1 MSRPQRVIADVA
13 PKILTLLEVS
23 KYLNV
28 SPATIYRLL
37 RQKEIPAFRLA
48 GNWRFNIKD
57 LKLWMD
63 NKSQKSEPRDTLKS

>member
-1 MSRPQRVIADVA
+1 MSRPQRAIADVV
-13 PKILTLLEVS
+13 PKVLTLLEVS

-28 SPATIYRLL
+28 SSATIYRLL

-48 GNWRFNIKD
+48 GNWRFNIED

-63 NKSQKSEPRDTLKS
+63 NKSQKTESRDPLKT

>member
-1 MSRPQRVIADVA
+1 MIADMV

-23 KYLNV
+23 EYLNV

-48 GNWRFNIKD
+48 GNWRFNIED

-63 NKSQKSEPRDTLKS
+63 SKSRKSDPRGPLKPR